1 MLRDALKTGAEFEE
15 THRRSMAICGETS
28 MLRSVVDALD
38 RGHQQQKKNVHS
50 FLSSLAISLADRG
63 GRLS

>member
-1 MLRDALKTGAEFEE
+1 
-15 THRRSMAICGETS
+15 MAICGETS